1 MNVIIPAYKPDEK
14 LLKLIDDLHENT
26 DYNIIVVNDG
36 SGADCD
42 GIFQAIPD
50 YATILTHE
58 VNRGKGRAMKTAFEY
73 CAANFPDDPGVVL
86 TVSTL

>member
-36 SGADCD
+36 SDHTEDDGHDHAEEEAGSEEADDSEGA
-42 GIFQAIPD
+42 A
-50 YATILTHE
+50 E
-58 VNRGKGRAMKTAFEY
+58 
-73 CAANFPDDPGVVL
+73 
-86 TVSTL
+86 